1 MKNIKIK
8 LIIAVLA
15 IILPMSVVLAQTTTA
30 KSLVETIDE
39 PTQKMLGETGLND
52 FTLVQIIVAIIQVAL
67 SLLGIIFLIII
78 VFAGYSWM
86 TAAGNE
92 EAVKKAQD
100 MIKRAIIGLVIVLMA
115 YAITYFI
122 FNQLPFS
129 GGGGIGTGNNSIP
142 GGGATP

>member
-1 MKNIKIK
+1 MKNIKIR

>member
-1 MKNIKIK
+1 MKNIKIR

-15 IILPMSVVLAQTTTA
+15 IILPMSVVSARTTTA

>member
-1 MKNIKIK
+1 MKNIKIR

-15 IILPMSVVLAQTTTA
+15 IILPMSVVSARTTTA

-142 GGGATP
+142 RGGATP

>member
-1 MKNIKIK
+1 MKNIKIR

-15 IILPMSVVLAQTTTA
+15 IILPMSVVSARTTTA

-52 FTLVQIIVAIIQVAL
+52 FTLVQIIVAIIQIAL

-142 GGGATP
+142 GGGATS

>member
-1 MKNIKIK
+1 MKNIKIR

-15 IILPMSVVLAQTTTA
+15 IILPMSVVSARTTTA

-52 FTLVQIIVAIIQVAL
+52 FTLVQIIVAIIQIAL

>member
-1 MKNIKIK
+1 MKNIKIR

-15 IILPMSVVLAQTTTA
+15 IILPMSVVSARTTTA

-52 FTLVQIIVAIIQVAL
+52 FTLVQIIVAIIQIAL

-100 MIKRAIIGLVIVLMA
+100 MIKRAIIGLVTVLMA

>member
-1 MKNIKIK
+1 MKNIKIR

-15 IILPMSVVLAQTTTA
+15 IILPMSVVSARTTTA

-115 YAITYFI
+115 YTITYFI
-122 FNQLPFS
+122 FNQLPFT
-129 GGGGIGTGNNSIP
+129 GGGGGTSGTGGL
-142 GGGATP
+142 GGSQ